1 MYVLGTARPI
11 QPRNQ
16 SKWENYRNKKTA
28 ETHISGERVRH
39 FADDDKYSLQE
50 MVNYPNELKS
60 RKILTQHNIN
70 FYCSFNERKEDPQ
83 LKMKQSSLNSLPR

>member
-50 MVNYPNELKS
+50 MVNYPNDWNL
-60 RKILTQHNIN
+60 
-70 FYCSFNERKEDPQ
+70 ERF
-83 LKMKQSSLNSLPR
+83 